1 MPVQTLLRASLLAL
15 ALLPALGALPADA
28 DDGRPPAP
36 SGTGHPPTSS
46 SVPLTELRPS
56 EIRSA
61 PTPTNA
67 PALTPVAEPLRAP
80 ARKRELVLF
89 VGGYG
94 SKADDGAFDE
104 LKARFP
110 SDRYEVRR
118 LGDDPQF
125 PYDTY
130 GSVDA
135 NARVLTD
142 QIRHLAANYS
152 GVDIVSHSMGG
163 VVVDRAIT
171 GGLSSGDGVV
181 TYVAIASPH
190 SGADFARAPAF
201 VLPFISPVKEI
212 VRAGG
217 VVVARDPQSTAINDL
232 ATARPIP
239 PPVGIVRVDASLAT
253 DGFVN
258 EFDARD
264 PGVPQRLFLP
274 ATPRELIDGHGGS
287 LVNREI
293 GDLVVETIRTHEVPP
308 DRRDPMTQVVAPI
321 LWNEETRLWRRVL
334 LITTLAAVCLYAAR
348 FLPFCRGPID
358 RINAW
363 CGRFVRAL
371 GR

>member
-1 MPVQTLLRASLLAL
+1 M
-15 ALLPALGALPADA
+15 
-28 DDGRPPAP
+28 
-36 SGTGHPPTSS
+36 
-46 SVPLTELRPS
+46 
-56 EIRSA
+56 
-61 PTPTNA
+61 
-67 PALTPVAEPLRAP
+67 
-80 ARKRELVLF
+80 
-89 VGGYG
+89 
-94 SKADDGAFDE
+94 
-104 LKARFP
+104 
-110 SDRYEVRR
+110 
-118 LGDDPQF
+118 
-125 PYDTY
+125 
-130 GSVDA
+130 
-135 NARVLTD
+135 
-142 QIRHLAANYS
+142 
-152 GVDIVSHSMGG
+152 SHSMGG
-163 VVVDRAIT
+163 VVVDRAIA
-171 GGLSSGDGVV
+171 GGLSSDDGVV

-201 VLPFISPVKEI
+201 VLPMISPVKEI

-217 VVVARDPQSTAINDL
+217 VAVARDPQSTAINDL

-239 PPVGIVRVDASLAT
+239 PPRGIVRVDASLAT

-274 ATPRELIDGHGGS
+274 ASPRELIDGHGGS

-293 GDLVVETIRTHEVPP
+293 GDLVVETIRTREVPP
-308 DRRDPMTQVVAPI
+308 DRRDPITQLVAPI

>member
-1 MPVQTLLRASLLAL
+1 MTRGLLIRASLIAL
-15 ALLPALGALPADA
+15 ALLSAGGFAASA
-28 DDGRPPAP
+28 DDGRPPVP
-36 SGTGHPPTSS
+36 SGPGHPPTSS
-46 SVPLTELRPS
+46 PVPLTELRPS
-56 EIRSA
+56 EIRSV
-61 PTPTNA
+61 PPPI
-67 PALTPVAEPLRAP
+67 PALELVPSPVPLQAP
-80 ARKRELVLF
+80 PRKRELVLF

-94 SKADDGAFDE
+94 SRADDGAFDD
-104 LKARFP
+104 LRARFP
-110 SDRYEVRR
+110 PDRYDVRR
-118 LGDDPQF
+118 LGDDPRF

-135 NARVLTD
+135 NARALTE
-142 QIRHLAANYS
+142 QIRHIGADYS

-163 VVVDRAIT
+163 VVVDRAIA
-171 GGLSSGDGVV
+171 GGLSADDGVV
-181 TYVAIASPH
+181 TYIAIASPH

-201 VLPFISPVKEI
+201 VLPMISPVKDI

-217 VVVARDPQSTAINDL
+217 TVIARDPESAAINDL

-287 LVNREI
+287 LVNRQI
-293 GDLVVETIRTHEVPP
+293 ADLVVETISTHQVPP
-308 DRRDPMTQVVAPI
+308 DRRDPITQLVAPI

-334 LITTLAAVCLYAAR
+334 LVVTLAAVCLYAAR
-348 FLPFCRGPID
+348 FVPFFRGPLD
-358 RINAW
+358 RVNAW
-363 CGRFVRAL
+363 CGKLVHAL

>member
-1 MPVQTLLRASLLAL
+1 MIPVAVIRASVIAL
-15 ALLPALGALPADA
+15 ALLSAWGIPASA

-36 SGTGHPPTSS
+36 NGTGHPPTSS
-46 SVPLTELRPS
+46 PIPLTELRPS

-61 PTPTNA
+61 PLPTLA
-67 PALTPVAEPLRAP
+67 PEYAPLFEPVRAP
-80 ARKRELVLF
+80 ARKKELVLF

-94 SKADDGAFDE
+94 STASDGAFDE
-104 LKARFP
+104 LQARFP
-110 SDRYEVRR
+110 PDSYDVRR
-118 LGDDPQF
+118 LGDDPKF

-130 GSVDA
+130 GSIDA

-142 QIRHLAANYS
+142 QVRKISADYS

-163 VVVDRAIT
+163 VVVDRAIA
-171 GGLSSGDGVV
+171 GGLSSGDGLR

-190 SGADFARAPAF
+190 SGADFARAPAW
-201 VLPFISPVKEI
+201 VLPIIGPVKEI

-217 VVVARDPQSTAINDL
+217 VVVARDPQSEAINDL

-239 PPVGIVRVDASLAT
+239 PPAGIVRVDASLAT

-274 ATPRELIDGHGGS
+274 ATPRELFDGHGGS
-287 LVNREI
+287 LVNRQI
-293 GDLVVETIRTHEVPP
+293 ADLIVETVRTHQVPP
-308 DRRDPMTQVVAPI
+308 DRRDPITQLVAPI
-321 LWNEETRLWRRVL
+321 LWDEETRVWRRVL
-334 LITTLAAVCLYAAR
+334 LVITLAAVCLYAAR
-348 FLPFCRGPID
+348 FIPFCRGPID

-363 CGRFVRAL
+363 CGRLVRAL

>member
-1 MPVQTLLRASLLAL
+1 MAL
-15 ALLPALGALPADA
+15 ALLSAGGFAASA

-36 SGTGHPPTSS
+36 IGTGHPPLST

-61 PTPTNA
+61 PTSA
-67 PALTPVAEPLRAP
+67 PSLIPVDQPRRAP
-80 ARKRELVLF
+80 VRKKELVLF

-94 SKADDGAFDE
+94 SAANDGAFDE

-110 SDRYEVRR
+110 TDRYEVRR
-118 LGDDPQF
+118 LGDDPHF

-142 QIRHLAANYS
+142 QIRHISADYS
-152 GVDIVSHSMGG
+152 AVDIVSHSMGG
-163 VVVDRAIT
+163 VVVDRALA
-171 GGLSSGDGVV
+171 GGLSSGDGVA
-181 TYVAIASPH
+181 TYISIAGPH

-201 VLPFISPVKEI
+201 VLPIIAPVKEI

-217 VVVARDPQSTAINDL
+217 VLVARDPQSVAISDL
-232 ATARPIP
+232 ATARPVRTP
-239 PPVGIVRVDASLAT
+239 TGIVRVDASLAT

-274 ATPRELIDGHGGS
+274 ATPRELLDGHGGS
-287 LVNREI
+287 LINRQI
-293 GDLVVETIRTHEVPP
+293 GDLVVETIRTHTVPP
-308 DRRDPMTQVVAPI
+308 DRRDPITRFLAPI
-321 LWNEETRLWRRVL
+321 LWDEETRLWRQVL
-334 LITTLAAVCLYAAR
+334 LIITLAAVSLYVAR

-363 CGRFVRAL
+363 CGRLLHAL